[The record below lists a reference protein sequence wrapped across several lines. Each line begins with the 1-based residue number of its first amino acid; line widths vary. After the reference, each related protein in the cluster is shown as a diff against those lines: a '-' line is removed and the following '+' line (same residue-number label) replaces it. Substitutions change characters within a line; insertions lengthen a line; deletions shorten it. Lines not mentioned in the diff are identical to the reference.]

1 VVASY
6 YPKPNGKPG
15 KEIKQASLLITIPAI
30 MFAAP
35 AVGYFIGFWADKKL
49 GTDPYLS
56 IVGVIFGFVAAGVEV
71 YRLIKRSSAL
81 EDSDKRNENGS

>member
-1 VVASY
+1 MAPF

-35 AVGYFIGFWADKKL
+35 AIGYFIGNWADKKF
-49 GTDPYLS
+49 GTSPYLLV
-56 IVGVIFGFVAAGVEV
+56 VGVIFGFAAAGIEV
-71 YRLIKRSSAL
+71 YRLVKRSSDL
-81 EDSDKRNENGS
+81 DESERNENGT